1 MAEIDS
7 LGSQYYYS
15 GVQNAS
21 NNAIKRNTKTEE
33 NSRVKKSRF
42 SQLLKSEKENDIEN
56 EFTLLGLP
64 PEIQSMSID
73 DAAIYLKD
81 AVDVAGNNLSDEINE
96 ENIEQFKT
104 SVKQF
109 ITFVINNNFEIS
121 SKRKKN
127 RLGHDMMVPSRTNFF
142 SNYSLP
148 PHKID
153 PKVQINTINEKLD
166 ALARMTLETQMDN
179 LKILAKVDEI
189 KGLIVDLMSS

>member
-7 LGSQYYYS
+7 LGTNYYYA

-21 NNAIKRNTKTEE
+21 NNGVKRNNKADES
-33 NSRVKKSRF
+33 SRVKKSRF
-42 SQLLKSEKENDIEN
+42 SDLLKTEKEEDSI
-56 EFTLLGLP
+56 LAAQGLP
-64 PEIQSMSID
+64 PEIATMSID
-73 DAAIYLKD
+73 DAAVYLKD
-81 AVDVAGNNLSDEINE
+81 AVDMAGNDLSDEITD
-96 ENIEQFKT
+96 ENIQKFKT
-104 SVKQF
+104 AVTQF
-109 ITFVINNNFEIS
+109 ITFVINNNFEVS

-142 SNYSLP
+142 SDYSLP

-153 PKVQINTINEKLD
+153 PRYQINTINEKLD